1 MTYSFDGRVA
11 IVTGAGG
18 GLGRCHAL
26 ELAKRGCKVVVNDL
40 GGAMDGTGG
49 SSEAAEG
56 VVAEIKAAGGEA
68 IANGGSVS
76 DRAGAQSMV
85 DNAMAAWGR
94 VDILINNAGIL
105 RDKSFAKMELDDF
118 QTVLDVHLMGS
129 VNVTRAA
136 WPIMREQNYGRVV
149 VTTSPTGLYGNFGQA
164 NYGAAKLG
172 LVGLMNTLKIEGV
185 RNNIHTNTI
194 APVAATR
201 MTENLM
207 TGDALKALAPELVT
221 PAVIY
226 LCSEEAPNGVVLQAQ
241 GGQFSVACIVENAGV
256 NLGVEATAED
266 IGESFERIADLAG
279 AKPRGSLD
287 PRRHV
292 IGRCG
297 VPSRGRRRPH
307 HHPHLRRLGLRLAGV
322 GAKVR
327 PQ

>member
-68 IANGGSVS
+68 MANGGSVS

-85 DNAMAAWGR
+85 DDAMAAWGR
-94 VDILINNAGIL
+94 VDIVINNAGIL

-287 PRRHV
+287 
-292 IGRCG
+292 
-297 VPSRGRRRPH
+297 
-307 HHPHLRRLGLRLAGV
+307 LGAM
-322 GAKVR
+322 
-327 PQ
+327 